1 MSEKTSEFKMNERW
15 GLGLLVILAAIVRV
29 LLFSGIYGHDNWA
42 YLFYIQSFTI
52 SQTHEIL
59 HTPAEYA

>member
-1 MSEKTSEFKMNERW
+1 MNELW

-29 LLFSGIYGHDNWA
+29 LLFSGIHVHDNWA